1 MQHLDEGT
9 IHAWLDGEL
18 PSAEREAAEAHVSQC
33 EQCAV
38 AVAEARGFIA
48 ASSRILLALDAV
60 PGGVLPSTEQSPRK
74 AAPRTDTRF
83 TLPRAMRSRAWV
95 AAAAVLVLSTAT
107 AIAIR
112 PGKDEPL
119 AKVAL
124 QDKSSAS
131 RAEAPLASPSVDAS
145 TRVAPTVP
153 APLEKPT
160 AATSV
165 AAADAKART
174 RSSKELGRVAPGR
187 KDTGGEEADSAP
199 MMVAEA
205 APAAPVAKSDLSTRA
220 PASPRSSV
228 STENMKASTR
238 DSSAANALAGQAPAA
253 LPDSTRMR
261 RPLALNQVI
270 VSGEGIA
277 ARTEKLGTVAQ
288 LNEAPQFVSRNSDVE
303 GADTTVTTVYTVRGE
318 SVTLIDRPSAHD
330 EVRRE
335 TGASFS
341 DQVTARARDA
351 APVNSIT
358 WSDSTG
364 RTRTLRGAMSQAELQ
379 RVKRALFG
387 PTP

>member
-18 PSAEREAAEAHVSQC
+18 PLAERKAAEAHVAQC
-33 EQCAV
+33 DQCSA

-60 PGGVLPSTEQSPRK
+60 PGGVLPSTGQSPSN
-74 AAPRTDTRF
+74 AGSRTDTRF
-83 TLPRAMRSRAWV
+83 TLPRAMRSRAWMAV
-95 AAAAVLVLSTAT
+95 AAVLVLSTAT

-112 PGKDEPL
+112 PRKNEPL

-124 QDKSSAS
+124 QDKASAS
-131 RAEAPLASPSVDAS
+131 RADAPVEAPSGGAS
-145 TRVAPTVP
+145 TGVAPAVP
-153 APLEKPT
+153 AQLEKPQAVT
-160 AATSV
+160 RV
-165 AAADAKART
+165 AAADAKVRAR
-174 RSSKELGRVAPGR
+174 SDKELARATPER
-187 KDTGGEEADSAP
+187 KDTGREEADSVA
-199 MMVAEA
+199 MMLAEA
-205 APAAPVAKSDLSTRA
+205 APA
-220 PASPRSSV
+220 
-228 STENMKASTR
+228 
-238 DSSAANALAGQAPAA
+238 APAA

-261 RPLALNQVI
+261 RQLALSQVI
-270 VSGEGIA
+270 VTGQGVVTSN
-277 ARTEKLGTVAQ
+277 EKLGAAVAPS
-288 LNEAPQFVSRNSDVE
+288 EAPQFVSRSSAVA

-318 SVTLIDRPSAHD
+318 SVTLIERPSARD
-330 EVRRE
+330 EVRRA
-335 TGASFS
+335 TDASFS
-341 DQVTARARDA
+341 DQVTAKARDA